1 MLNTKRLHYT
11 PLLLILS
18 LTLAIGCVQKK
29 SKASLFGKRKVCSDL
44 WLEKYRVFSGGA
56 YSAELY
62 TDYLTDSTNFRVLIG
77 QHDDMSN
84 FSYDCKG
91 DTMVVTKFLIDEN
104 GRKRR
109 NKESNF
115 SLSQLKSQGIFE

>member
-1 MLNTKRLHYT
+1 MVNIKGLRYAVF
-11 PLLLILS
+11 LLIIG
-18 LTLAIGCVQKK
+18 LTLAIGCVDKK
-29 SKASLFGKRKVCSDL
+29 SKVSLFGKRKVCSGL

-91 DTMVVTKFLIDEN
+91 DTVVVTKFLIEEN
-104 GRKRR
+104 GRKRPD
-109 NKESNF
+109 KESNF
-115 SLSQLKSQGIFE
+115 SLSHLKSQGIFE